1 MPRPNANLVDRPSA
15 LKTTAHPP
23 AWPFYTLLAAL
34 LLTPLPFGSIFQ
46 WTWGSLAV
54 IVGVL
59 LFHSGIRILSKRN
72 DAPTGL
78 NALWF
83 PASLYLLVGIWVA
96 IQGSGLLP
104 SSWDHPLWKQAADS
118 LGLDIPGSPSLNPF
132 VTQSE
137 VLKLLTYAG
146 AFWLAMEHGRI
157 RERAWTALWLF
168 AIAST
173 LYAIYGIA
181 AELTEFGDTLWLHEM
196 PRKSGI
202 TSTFANRNM
211 YAVYAGFGLLAIIGL
226 ILDILTRHSARARN
240 DAPRAPGLSTE
251 VRNKVLPLAAMAI
264 VVLTALIM
272 TAARS
277 AILASLVASFV
288 LAITLASRARLT
300 PRVRRRLYATA
311 LCGLV
316 LLLLIFILAGAY
328 LGFRLAGTFSGDW
341 TGRLAGYEMTL
352 SAIAKAPLTGF
363 GAGNFR
369 DVFYLHNDGT
379 LWKTFNY
386 AHNLYL
392 GAAVELGVPAATALI
407 IAITMIAWSCFRG
420 IERRRRD
427 HALPAL
433 GVAITSLIGVHG
445 LVDSP
450 LYLPANAATFSFLL
464 GLAYAQSWPSQARV
478 PSHPIE
484 EPPYQAPTEPPEPVA
499 AQSE

>member
-1 MPRPNANLVDRPSA
+1 M
-15 LKTTAHPP
+15 
-23 AWPFYTLLAAL
+23 
-34 LLTPLPFGSIFQ
+34 PLPFGSLFQ

-54 IVGVL
+54 IVGAL
-59 LFHSGIRILSKRN
+59 MFHSGFRNLSKRRSPP
-72 DAPTGL
+72 AGR
-78 NALWF
+78 NALWI
-83 PASLYLLVGIWVA
+83 PASLYLLVIIWIA

-137 VLKLLTYAG
+137 LLKLLTYAG
-146 AFWLAMEHGRI
+146 IFWLAMEHGRI
-157 RERAWTALWLF
+157 RERAWTALWIF

-173 LYAIYGIA
+173 LYAIYGIF
-181 AELTEFGDTLWLHEM
+181 AELTEFGATLWHHEM
-196 PRKSGI
+196 PHKSGV
-202 TSTFANRNM
+202 TSTFSNRSM
-211 YAVYAGFGLLAIIGL
+211 YAIYNGFGLLAILGL
-226 ILDILTRHSARARN
+226 ILDLLTRHSDRERN
-240 DAPRAPGLSTE
+240 EPLRAPGLSPQ
-251 VRNKVLPLAAMAI
+251 VRNKIPPLVAMGI

-277 AILASLVASFV
+277 AVIAGLIASVVLVVTF
-288 LAITLASRARLT
+288 TSRARLT

-316 LLLLIFILAGAY
+316 LWLFIFALTGAY
-328 LGFRLAGTFSGDW
+328 LGFRLAGDVSKNW
-341 TGRLAGYEMTL
+341 VGRLAGYEMTL
-352 SAIAKAPLTGF
+352 TAIAQAPLTGF

-392 GAAVELGVPAATALI
+392 GAAVELGIPAAATLI
-407 IAITMIAWSCFRG
+407 FAIAMIAWSCFRG
-420 IERRRRD
+420 LGRRRRD

-433 GVAITSLIGVHG
+433 GLALTSLVGLHG

-478 PSHPIE
+478 PSRRIE
-484 EPPYQAPTEPPEPVA
+484 EPSYLAPTEPPEPVA
-499 AQSE
+499 ANSE

>member
-1 MPRPNANLVDRPSA
+1 MPNPNANLVDQPSA
-15 LKTTAHPP
+15 LKTAAHPP
-23 AWPFYTLLAAL
+23 AWPFYALLAAL
-34 LLTPLPFGSIFQ
+34 LLTPLPFGSMFQ
-46 WTWGSLAV
+46 WSLGSLAV

-59 LFHSGIRILSKRN
+59 LLHSGIRVLLRRN
-72 DAPTGL
+72 DAPAGL
-78 NALWF
+78 NTVWI
-83 PASLYLLVGIWVA
+83 PASLYLLVVIWVA
-96 IQGSGLLP
+96 IQGSGLPP

-146 AFWLAMEHGRI
+146 TFWLAMEHGRM
-157 RERAWTALWLF
+157 RERAWTALWIF
-168 AIAST
+168 AIASA
-173 LYAIYGIA
+173 LYAIYGIS
-181 AELTEFGDTLWLHEM
+181 AELTELGDTLWLHEM
-196 PRKSGI
+196 PHESGI
-202 TSTFANRNM
+202 TSTFANRSM
-211 YAVYAGFGLLAIIGL
+211 YAVYAGFGLLAILGL
-226 ILDILTRHSARARN
+226 ILNMLTRRSARAQN
-240 DAPRAPGLSTE
+240 EPLPAPGLSPE
-251 VRNKVLPLAAMAI
+251 VRNKILPLAAVAI

-277 AILASLVASFV
+277 AVFASLVASFI
-288 LAITLASRARLT
+288 LAITLASRARLI

-316 LLLLIFILAGAY
+316 LWLLLFALTGAY
-328 LGFRLAGTFSGDW
+328 LGSRLAGDVSGGW

-352 SAIAKAPLTGF
+352 SAIAQAPLTGF

-392 GAAVELGVPAATALI
+392 GAAVEMGVPAATTLI
-407 IAITMIAWSCFRG
+407 IAIAMIAWSCFRG

-445 LVDSP
+445 LTDSP

-478 PSHPIE
+478 PSRPIE
-484 EPPYQAPTEPPEPVA
+484 EPPYQAPTKPPEPVE